1 MVAKLL
7 GNYVWKME
15 EREGNGRRRGGKG
28 EEGKREVKERRIGR
42 GKENGKKKGIRN
54 EELKNVRLG
63 KEIKLVATLYTP

>member
-15 EREGNGRRRGGKG
+15 KREGIGRRRGGKG

-42 GKENGKKKGIRN
+42 GKDGKKKGIRN